1 MANEDEIKRQA
12 EFDRAMASIGDT
24 LPPLWRRLF
33 MNNREEGFTDSE
45 SFELLKVY
53 ILSQCPFGV
62 NGAK

>member
-1 MANEDEIKRQA
+1 MANEDEMKRQA
-12 EFDRAMASIGDT
+12 EFDQAMASIGDSF
-24 LPPLWRRLF
+24 PPLWRRLYANL
-33 MNNREEGFTDSE
+33 MSEGFTDRE